1 MSNDR
6 SRVMHI
12 VVTGAT
18 GFIGRPLVR
27 KLVAA
32 GHAVTALTRD
42 VTAARRVLPARC
54 ACVAWNPAAPLDSAV
69 LRGADAVI
77 HLAGEGVADKP
88 WTAQRK
94 QAIRESRV
102 GGSRALVQ
110 ALHELP
116 SSQRPGLLSSASA
129 IGYYGDRGDT
139 VLDEQAAGGDGFL
152 AEVCQ
157 AWEREVFE
165 AQHLG
170 VRTAVIRIGI
180 VLGKDGG
187 ALVKMLPPFRL
198 GVGGRMGSG
207 NQWMSWIH
215 LDDLVNLFLFAL
227 ASAEVSGPV
236 NGVAPNPVTNVTFT
250 AALAAALHRPALLP
264 VPAVALRLAFGE
276 MSTVLLGSQRV
287 LPRLA
292 AHLGFAFQHA
302 ELAGAL
308 ADLCAD
314 GYHQVEYEQWVGR
327 PAEEVFA
334 FFADAHNLERITP
347 DFVHFRIVSVS
358 TPQLHAGTTINY
370 RLSLH
375 GVPLRWQSRITEW
388 DPPRRFVDVQT
399 RGPYRLW
406 EHTHELAPYD
416 GGTVV
421 RDRVR
426 YALPFGAA
434 GDLIASRLVAR
445 DVRAIFDF
453 RRESIARLFE
463 RN

>member
-1 MSNDR
+1 
-6 SRVMHI
+6 MHI
-12 VVTGAT
+12 IVTGAT
-18 GFIGRPLVR
+18 GFVGRPLVR
-27 KLVAA
+27 RLLAA

-42 VTAARRVLPARC
+42 VNAARRVMPVRC
-54 ACVAWNPAAPLDSAV
+54 ACVAWNPAAPLDPAA
-69 LRGADAVI
+69 LRDADAII
-77 HLAGEGVADKP
+77 HLAGAGVADKP

-110 ALHELP
+110 ALRELS
-116 SSQRPGLLSSASA
+116 SSQRPRLLISASA
-129 IGYYGDRGDT
+129 IGYYGDRGDAE
-139 VLDEQAAGGDGFL
+139 LDEQASVGDGFL

-165 AQHLG
+165 AQRLN

-187 ALVKMLPPFRL
+187 ALGKMLPPFRL

-215 LDDLVNLFLFAL
+215 LDDLVALFLFAL
-227 ASAEVSGPV
+227 TRAEVSGPI
-236 NGVAPNPVTNVTFT
+236 NGVAPNAVTNATFT
-250 AALAAALHRPALLP
+250 SALAAALRRPALMR

-287 LPRLA
+287 LPRVA
-292 AHLGFAFQHA
+292 AQLGFAFQHA

-314 GYHQVEYEQWVGR
+314 GCHEVEYEQWVRR
-327 PAEEVFA
+327 PVEDVCA

-347 DFVHFRIVSVS
+347 DFVHFRIVNVS
-358 TPQLHAGTTINY
+358 TPELRTGTTINY

-406 EHTHELAPYD
+406 EHTHELAPHD

-426 YALPFGAA
+426 YALPFGVL
-434 GDLIASRLVAR
+434 GDLIAGRLVAR

-463 RN
+463 RY